1 MTKRWKQFWEQ
12 SGLCCVPTALRFFKK
27 RIWLYAVGAMAAASV
42 GLLSN
47 IFAGQLYAVL
57 TTVNQDLRQFG
68 ERMFFV
74 FLLLVFVGAVTGGG
88 TILYLRTTAY
98 ADQNLRM
105 ELTDRI
111 LRMPVG
117 EWMKRHSSDWLLV
130 TGRDADDMSALY
142 KDIGHRLLNDS
153 INVVAGLVI
162 MIGNSPALAA
172 FSVVVGVFGV
182 MSNIPRAKIRGR
194 REGLFRKASV
204 ELTESFSDSI
214 EGSREAAFYS
224 VGLLLG
230 KNLEEKRREVLGHSN
245 KIAIIRGLDGA
256 IGSLAY
262 TLCYSGALIFGLL
275 LVNQGSLELPQML
288 ALWPISMGISMGI
301 VGFSFFLSDFQ
312 PAAAAGARV
321 MEVLKLEAEHGKD
334 QVLCRDETQPAVS
347 FENIKFSYIEGGI
360 PVLDGVSL
368 DIKPGEKIALVG
380 GSGSGKSTLIKLL
393 IRFYEPDC
401 GVIKVFGEE
410 IGTCSLESLR
420 SQFAY
425 VPQMAGL
432 YSGTIRQNLLLA
444 CPNATQ
450 QEIDWALACAGA
462 SSFIMEF
469 PQGIDTEVGEGGD
482 RLSGGQRQ
490 RIAVAR
496 AFLRKAPIMIFDEA
510 TAALDGETE
519 TAITEALKS
528 APSGQTI
535 LMVTHRLSTALLAD
549 RIVVME
555 KGRIAESGTHKE
567 LLSRGGIYARLWNVR

>member
-1 MTKRWKQFWEQ
+1 M
-12 SGLCCVPTALRFFKK
+12 
-27 RIWLYAVGAMAAASV
+27 VGALAAASA

-57 TTVNQDLRQFG
+57 TTVNQDLGQFG
-68 ERMFFV
+68 ERLFYV
-74 FLLLVFVGAVTGGG
+74 FLLLLLVGAVTGGG
-88 TILYLRTTAY
+88 TALYLRTTAY
-98 ADQNLRM
+98 ADKNLRI

-111 LRMPVG
+111 LRMPVS

-142 KDIGHRLLNDS
+142 KDVGQRLLNDS
-153 INVVAGLVI
+153 INVVVGLVI
-162 MIGNSPALAA
+162 MIGQSPALAV
-172 FSVVVGVFGV
+172 FSVAIGIFGV
-182 MSNIPRAKIRGR
+182 MSNIPRAKIRGK

-204 ELTESFSDSI
+204 ELTELFSDSI

-224 VGLLLG
+224 VGMLLG

-245 KIAIIRGLDGA
+245 KIALIRGLDGA
-256 IGSLAY
+256 VSSLAF

-275 LVNQGSLELPQML
+275 LVNGGSLELPQML
-288 ALWPISMGISMGI
+288 ALWPISMGTSMGI

-312 PAAAAGARV
+312 PVAAAGARV
-321 MEVLKLEAEHGKD
+321 MEVLKLEAEHGGEN
-334 QVLCRDETQPAVS
+334 VLCRNGEHSGENALCRAAEHAAVS
-347 FENIKFSYIEGGI
+347 FANVRFSYIEGGAPI
-360 PVLDGVSL
+360 LDDISL
-368 DIKPGEKIALVG
+368 DIRPGEKVALVG
-380 GSGSGKSTLIKLL
+380 GSGSGKSTLMKLL

-401 GVIKVFGEE
+401 GTIKVFGEE
-410 IGTCSLESLR
+410 IGSCSLESLR

-432 YSGTIRQNLLLA
+432 YSGTIRDNLLLA
-444 CPNATQ
+444 CPDAS
-450 QEIDWALACAGA
+450 QEEIEWALACAGA
-462 SSFIMEF
+462 VSFIREF
-469 PQGIDTEVGEGGD
+469 PQGLDTEVGEGGE

-490 RIAVAR
+490 RIVVAR

-528 APSGQTI
+528 APPGQAI

-555 KGRIAESGTHKE
+555 QGRVAECGTHKE
-567 LLSRGGIYARLWNVR
+567 LLSQGGVYAGLWNVR